1 MALVTLLSVKDLTIN
16 NAERVNSIKYGNVYK
31 GKIIGRNQNRYY
43 VILDNIWVEILV
55 ESSCNINCTY
65 EIYLLVCNC
74 ALFPV
79 VFVRSESAACCI
91 HR

>member
-55 ESSCNINCTY
+55 ESSCKYNS
-65 EIYLLVCNC
+65 
-74 ALFPV
+74 PRV
-79 VFVRSESAACCI
+79 VKLAVIIKSAVAPSVK
-91 HR
+91 

>member
-1 MALVTLLSVKDLTIN
+1 MALVTLLSVKDLTTN

-55 ESSCNINCTY
+55 ESSCKYKTGDTIDII
-65 EIYLLVCNC
+65 EVPP
-74 ALFPV
+74 ALF
-79 VFVRSESAACCI
+79 RCERNLLI
-91 HR
+91 KHI

>member
-55 ESSCNINCTY
+55 ESSRKYNS
-65 EIYLLVCNC
+65 
-74 ALFPV
+74 PQV
-79 VFVRSESAACCI
+79 VKLAVIIKSAVAPSVK
-91 HR
+91 